1 MKAPVDPLLSY
12 LETLEDPRRDG
23 PSLHHPLS
31 EVLFI
36 ALCAMICGADT
47 FIGMARWGQAQEDWL
62 RTLLVLPNGI
72 PSHDTFGRVFAAL
85 DATAFAEMFVRWMA
99 DVFERTDGEVVAID
113 GKTLRRSFARADQK
127 AAIHLVNAWASQSG
141 VSLGQVRTDADSNE
155 ITAVPRLLAL
165 LELSGCLVTLDA
177 MGCQREIA
185 AQIVEKGADYVL
197 PVKGNQPHLQAEVE
211 AALSEAI
218 ASNFSGSDVHDTV
231 SSEETGHGRQEKR
244 ELWCMQRPA
253 TVDPEGRWVGL
264 CAIARIRRTRTIG
277 GQTSVEES
285 DYITSL
291 PGKDARVLLNAIR
304 AHWSVENQLHWRLDV
319 QFGEDDV
326 RIRAGNAAENVGRL
340 RQMSLNLLKQEKT
353 AKVGIANKRLMAG
366 WNNDYL
372 RKVIGF

>member
-1 MKAPVDPLLSY
+1 MKVPSDPLLSY
-12 LETLEDPRRDG
+12 LEALEDPRRAG

-36 ALCAMICGADT
+36 ALCAVMCGADT
-47 FIGMARWGQAQEDWL
+47 FVGMARWGQAKEDWL
-62 RTLLVLPNGI
+62 RTLLALPNGI

-85 DATAFAEMFVRWMA
+85 NPNAFAAMFVRWMA
-99 DVFERTDGEVVAID
+99 DVFERTEGEVVAID
-113 GKTLRRSFARADQK
+113 GKTLRRSFDRADQK
-127 AAIHLVNAWASQSG
+127 AAIHLVNAWASQTG

-185 AQIVEKGADYVL
+185 AQIVERGADYVL
-197 PVKGNQPHLQAEVE
+197 PVKGNQPHLLAEVKG
-211 AALSEAI
+211 ALDEAI
-218 ASNFSGSDVHDTV
+218 ATDFAGVEAHDSAST
-231 SSEETGHGRQEKR
+231 EETGHGRQEKR
-244 ELWCMQRPA
+244 ELWCMQRPE

-264 CAIARIRRTRTIG
+264 CAIALIRRTRTVG
-277 GQTSVEES
+277 EKTSTEDS
-285 DYITSL
+285 YYITSL
-291 PGKDARVLLNAIR
+291 LGKDARVLLDAIR

-319 QFGEDDV
+319 QFREDDV

-340 RQMSLNLLKQEKT
+340 RQMTLNLLKQEKT